1 VKYHQGGCVQQA
13 VYHHNFCPFEYSVKT
28 CPDCLPLLSTTLKCG
43 CVEEDV
49 PAIIPTEVL
58 RHPSPNWSTNVKEM
72 SIAVKQPENLM
83 GEFDDDD
90 KNEQH
95 LISASVTSTESR
107 SVEKESVSAL
117 DDSNLDLEPLETRY

>member
-1 VKYHQGGCVQQA
+1 
-13 VYHHNFCPFEYSVKT
+13 
-28 CPDCLPLLSTTLKCG
+28 
-43 CVEEDV
+43 
-49 PAIIPTEVL
+49 
-58 RHPSPNWSTNVKEM
+58 
-72 SIAVKQPENLM
+72 M